1 MLLEYVDAAMKTAGY
16 EKLDDAG
23 YCGRIRRCPG
33 VIAFGTTLYECQAE
47 LRSALEDWLIVKLR
61 HGDPLPILGR
71 INLNRGINRV
81 PAAPRD

>member
-16 EKLDDAG
+16 EKLADAS
-23 YCGRIRRCPG
+23 YCGRIKRCPG
-33 VIAFGTTLYECQAE
+33 VIAFGDTLYECQAE

-61 HGDPLPILGR
+61 HGDPLPVLGR

-81 PAAPRD
+81 PAAQRD